1 MKVVLMGA
9 TGLAGQAI
17 NAELASRN
25 LLVRTLARRNA
36 DILLDLTDANALR
49 ASLKAEAPDLV
60 INAAAEVNIE
70 KCEENRSYT
79 WDINTRVVG
88 IIQEWAEKN
97 TRPFVQIS
105 TDHFF
110 ATGGSKAHSE
120 TEGVTL
126 VNEYARQKY
135 AAECLSLVSSQALVL
150 RASIVGLRAWPEK
163 TFAEWALGAIQEDKE
178 ITMFEDAWTSSIDT
192 RSFARALVDM
202 IAIHEARGLYNLGT
216 CEVYSK
222 AQFINELASQL
233 NVTLTKAQ
241 KGSVFDHFDNRAT
254 SLGLDI
260 SKAQE
265 LLNWKL
271 PTLSD
276 VVQQIVQWR

>member
-1 MKVVLMGA
+1 
-9 TGLAGQAI
+9 
-17 NAELASRN
+17 
-25 LLVRTLARRNA
+25 
-36 DILLDLTDANALR
+36 
-49 ASLKAEAPDLV
+49 
-60 INAAAEVNIE
+60 
-70 KCEENRSYT
+70 
-79 WDINTRVVG
+79 
-88 IIQEWAEKN
+88 
-97 TRPFVQIS
+97 
-105 TDHFF
+105 
-110 ATGGSKAHSE
+110 
-120 TEGVTL
+120 
-126 VNEYARQKY
+126 
-135 AAECLSLVSSQALVL
+135 
-150 RASIVGLRAWPEK
+150 
-163 TFAEWALGAIQEDKE
+163 
-178 ITMFEDAWTSSIDT
+178 
-192 RSFARALVDM
+192 M